1 MAMPRNNGHN
11 VPKFD
16 TTYNNTTLGE
26 DGPMYTRML
35 SFGRIRGFVFGSW
48 GEVSDDVR
56 SFIKLVAS
64 QSATKIWRSIDKAR
78 SIAEV
83 QGVIKTRLR
92 RILGITAVRSAQ
104 FLKTQRLSHLT
115 GDFQRSRK
123 RSAQARS
130 FFEAWSSE
138 YDTYFGPRS
147 WRTRTAI

>member
-1 MAMPRNNGHN
+1 
-11 VPKFD
+11 
-16 TTYNNTTLGE
+16 
-26 DGPMYTRML
+26 MYTRML

-104 FLKTQRLSHLT
+104 FLKTQRSLISL
-115 GDFQRSRK
+115 
-123 RSAQARS
+123 
-130 FFEAWSSE
+130 
-138 YDTYFGPRS
+138 
-147 WRTRTAI
+147 AIFNDLGKDLPKLDPSLKLGVQNTTPILVRVPGELALPFSNFW